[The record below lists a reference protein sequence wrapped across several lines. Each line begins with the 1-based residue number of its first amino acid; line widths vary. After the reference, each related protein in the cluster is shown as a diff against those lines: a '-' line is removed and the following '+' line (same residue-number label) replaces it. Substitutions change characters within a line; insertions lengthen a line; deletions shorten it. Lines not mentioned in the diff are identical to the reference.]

1 MNKVLQKS
9 VRKLALKSGSF
20 VADAL
25 ELVLIDLAY
34 GKAKYRR
41 RGPRLRPIIHRTYNR
56 RTVIVQQPVP
66 IVRHVRSTE

>member
-1 MNKVLQKS
+1 MNKLLQKS
-9 VRKLALKSGSF
+9 VQKLALKGGSWI
-20 VADAL
+20 ADAL
-25 ELVLIDLAY
+25 ELFLIDLAY

-66 IVRHVRSTE
+66 IVRHAKSTE